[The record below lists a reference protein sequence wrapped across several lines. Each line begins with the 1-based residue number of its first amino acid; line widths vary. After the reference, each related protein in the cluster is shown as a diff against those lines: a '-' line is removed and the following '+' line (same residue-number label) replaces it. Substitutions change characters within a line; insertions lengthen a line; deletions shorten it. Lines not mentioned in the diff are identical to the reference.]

1 MNIPVFKNQ
10 SLIFSAARNPFVH
23 FLKKRARRE
32 MIILIMIMVV
42 IGKYILKLGL
52 SIMISPG
59 SLPMG
64 NFPSQ
69 GQNNPTARKISPRTI
84 NVFCILANASQN
96 TSAYPSDSSCSR
108 PFTMFPSAS
117 FPKCFIT
124 VPMACMGLLYS
135 VKFIFSVIQARIS
148 SLLAIRGRY
157 DSRTSR

>member
-1 MNIPVFKNQ
+1 MNFQDAGMRHRGHVKIAGPSTCIWKASMNIPVFKNQ

-52 SIMISPG
+52 SIIISPG

-69 GQNNPTARKISPRTI
+69 GQKNPTARKISPRTI
-84 NVFCILANASQN
+84 NVFCILTNASQN
-96 TSAYPSDSSCSR
+96 TSAYP
-108 PFTMFPSAS
+108 
-117 FPKCFIT
+117 
-124 VPMACMGLLYS
+124 
-135 VKFIFSVIQARIS
+135 
-148 SLLAIRGRY
+148 
-157 DSRTSR
+157 